1 MTRDQLTDVL
11 ITNMLSNQK
20 IRIKCRELV
29 RKIGIYKDKMV
40 AMLNDR
46 MVIYNCIQLEEVGG

>member
-1 MTRDQLTDVL
+1 MTDIL

-20 IRIKCRELV
+20 IRIKCKELV

-46 MVIYNCIQLEEVGG
+46 ILIYNSIQLDEVNSIY